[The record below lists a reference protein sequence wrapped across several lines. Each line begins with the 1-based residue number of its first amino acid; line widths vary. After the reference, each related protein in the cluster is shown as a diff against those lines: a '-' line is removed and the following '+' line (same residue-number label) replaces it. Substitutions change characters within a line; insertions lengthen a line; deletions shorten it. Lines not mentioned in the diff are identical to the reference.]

1 MAEGGK
7 SQHAAQ
13 DAFAVFGVDLRTGC
27 REGQPVLQRLFG
39 TDGVRGIANI
49 EPITAQSAL
58 KLAEAAARVL
68 TRRQSNSRAIV
79 GRDTR
84 ASGEMLES
92 AIAAGLAS
100 RGVNVILAGI
110 VPTPALA
117 YLTPTHEA
125 VFGVIVSASHN
136 PYQDNGIKFFG
147 PDGYKLSDQLEL
159 AIEAEFFRTES
170 GQPAP
175 AKSIGRISRLRDSV
189 EQYAAFALS
198 TVPKGFSLSGTT
210 IAFDAANGAAYE
222 TTPLVLARLG
232 AQVKLMAAAPD
243 GFNINREC
251 GSIHPEG
258 LGELVRKS
266 GAAFGFAHDGD
277 ADRILFCDETGDPL
291 DGDELLAI
299 AGIDLLSRG
308 QLRQNTLV
316 ATVMSNFGLDAVLGR
331 QGGKVLRTNVG
342 DRFVMDAMIQHQLN
356 FGGEQSGHVIFKD
369 FVTTGDGLVSAL
381 QFMNILKRTGKPLR
395 ELRKL
400 LNKFP
405 QILRNVVVREKLPF
419 EQFSGLMRQVAQAQ
433 SRLAGNGRVLLRYSG
448 TEPKARLLLEGPDA
462 GELEELAEGII
473 QELEKNLGA

>member
-1 MAEGGK
+1 MRRE
-7 SQHAAQ
+7 S
-13 DAFAVFGVDLRTGC
+13 FAVFGVDLPTRY
-27 REGQPVLQRLFG
+27 REGRPVSQRLFG

-49 EPITAQSAL
+49 EPITATSAL
-58 KLAEAAARVL
+58 RLAEAAACVL
-68 TRRQSNSRAIV
+68 TRRQSNCTAIV

-100 RGVNVILAGI
+100 RGVDVILAGI

-125 VFGVIVSASHN
+125 VFGVVVSASHN

-147 PDGYKLSDQLEL
+147 PDGYKLSDELEL
-159 AIEAEFFRTES
+159 AIEGEFFRTKS
-170 GQPAP
+170 GQFASG
-175 AKSIGRISRLRDSV
+175 KSIGRIRRLRDSV
-189 EQYAAFALS
+189 EQYAAFAVS

-210 IAFDAANGAAYE
+210 VAFDAANGAAYE

-232 AQVKLMAAAPD
+232 AQVKLMAATPD
-243 GFNINREC
+243 GFNINRKC
-251 GSIHPEG
+251 GSTHPEA
-258 LGELVRKS
+258 LCELVRKT

-277 ADRILFCDETGDPL
+277 ADRLLFCDETGDSL

-299 AGIDLLSRG
+299 AGTDLLSRR

-316 ATVMSNFGLDAVLGR
+316 ATVMSNFGLDAVLNA

-342 DRFVMDAMIQHQLN
+342 DRYVMDALIQHQLN

-381 QFMNILKRTGKPLR
+381 QFMDIMKRTGKPLS

-419 EQFSGLMRQVAQAQ
+419 EQFSSLMKQVGEAQ
-433 SRLAGNGRVLLRYSG
+433 SRLAGVGRILLRYSG